1 MTLIKLDAIDSTN
14 DFLKQLAAT
23 DTVAN
28 YTAVV
33 AANQTKGKGQMGSQW
48 LSESG
53 KNLTISILI
62 KESVADI
69 SQIFTL
75 NVAIAKSLIEVLQ
88 KANIPDLSIKW
99 PNDIMSANKKIA
111 GILIENSIKSN
122 GTIQSI
128 IGIGVNVNQEQFE
141 GLPHAAS
148 LKLVSGQQHDIDLL
162 ITQVMDAIHQNTQKI
177 PSQSKML
184 WESYHSYLYKIGQ
197 PVAFENLN
205 GERFMGIIQGVNPD
219 GILRLLQEE
228 GVIRHFGIKQIKML
242 L

>member
-23 DTVAN
+23 DDIAN

-33 AANQTKGKGQMGSQW
+33 AKNQTKGKGQMGSQW

-53 KNLTISILI
+53 KNLMMSVLI
-62 KESVADI
+62 KDSAADI

-75 NVAIAKSLIEVLQ
+75 NVAIAKSLIDVLLN
-88 KANIPDLSIKW
+88 ANIPDLSIKW

-111 GILIENSIKSN
+111 GILIENTIKSK
-122 GTIQSI
+122 GTVQSI
-128 IGIGVNVNQEQFE
+128 VGIGINVNQEQFE
-141 GLPHAAS
+141 GLPHASS
-148 LKLVSGQQHDIDLL
+148 LKLVSGEPHDIDLL
-162 ITQVMDAIHQNTQKI
+162 ITQLMDAIQQNTQKI
-177 PSQSKML
+177 PSQSEIL
-184 WESYHSYLYKIGQ
+184 WESYHSYLFKIRQ

-219 GILRLLQEE
+219 GTLRLLQEQDM
-228 GVIRHFGIKQIKML
+228 IRHFGIKQIKML